1 MMKKEREDELEL
13 FKELHKRE
21 KDRASSLLQPI
32 SSDEFDANHSFY
44 RFPSTKKDGS
54 HPNYDFFSAASNGK
68 SDYDWLKTPP
78 ATPLFPSLEME
89 ATGPPSLLLQRE
101 ITIVQPLSRLS
112 GSSTAM
118 KNKNISDRTTSS
130 STTPDRGVAAKSP
143 STSTSTSR
151 PNIPTGASFRHS
163 AQSQRTSPPILNLN
177 TNNTAAAAVKNNIVT
192 SSTAAV
198 ATEPTPEEPQG
209 KPTSSLHHQIP
220 AASPTIGIHS
230 LRDPTPATTSTCT
243 SSRNGIGKST
253 KTLPQQQSRRSSS
266 STRPAGLTTSH
277 HDVLDHPPPPPMR
290 LVDRASSAS
299 RVRPPGNG
307 ISIGTHQNQTKASTS
322 SNSVT
327 TTKPRRHSVT
337 RSSIITSNTTPPTA
351 TRQSTTK
358 TTTSPSSSYSN
369 RQKFHTS
376 TTKTN
381 NSTSGTS
388 TSTNSSSKQIFGSKM
403 VDKVISARK
412 AASGSDQQSK
422 PAAPNSPGLGFGRIS
437 APRNMVLNQRGT

>member
-54 HPNYDFFSAASNGK
+54 HPNYDFFSAASSNGK

-89 ATGPPSLLLQRE
+89 TTGPPSLLLQRE

-112 GSSTAM
+112 GSSMAM
-118 KNKNISDRTTSS
+118 KNKNTSDRTTSTS
-130 STTPDRGVAAKSP
+130 TSTTPDRGVAAKSP

-151 PNIPTGASFRHS
+151 PNIPTGASFRHF
-163 AQSQRTSPPILNLN
+163 AQRTSPPTLNLN
-177 TNNTAAAAVKNNIVT
+177 TNNTAPASVKNNIVT

-198 ATEPTPEEPQG
+198 ATEPTPVESQG
-209 KPTSSLHHQIP
+209 KPTSSNHLQNP
-220 AASPTIGIHS
+220 AALPTTGIHS
-230 LRDPTPATTSTCT
+230 LRDPTPTTTTTTC

-253 KTLPQQQSRRSSS
+253 KTLPQQSRRSSS

-277 HDVLDHPPPPPMR
+277 HDVADHPPQPPPMR
-290 LVDRASSAS
+290 LVDRASSTS
-299 RVRPPGNG
+299 RVRPPG
-307 ISIGTHQNQTKASTS
+307 IGSHQNQTKASTS

-381 NSTSGTS
+381 NGTSGSSTS
-388 TSTNSSSKQIFGSKM
+388 TSTSNKQIFGSKM

-412 AASGSDQQSK
+412 AASGSDHQSK

-437 APRNMVLNQRGT
+437 APRNM